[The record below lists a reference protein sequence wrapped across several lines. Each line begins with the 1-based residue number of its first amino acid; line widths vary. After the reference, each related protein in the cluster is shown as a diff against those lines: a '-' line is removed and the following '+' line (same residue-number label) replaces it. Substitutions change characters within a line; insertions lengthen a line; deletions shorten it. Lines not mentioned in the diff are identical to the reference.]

1 MEGYQRYKQ
10 HFAQRRV
17 VPGRNIN
24 FPQLQHFELEGIFT
38 RMGWL
43 PVVTISKPIFPTLV
57 LAFYSRAT
65 YGMGGPIISTVR
77 EVEIYLDPKNI
88 CHIFHIAPVGLKVY
102 KSNIWPSVSGFEPR
116 EAI

>member
-24 FPQLQHFELEGIFT
+24 FPQLQYFEFEGIFT

-43 PVVTISKPIFPTLV
+43 PVVTVSNLIFPTLV

-65 YGMGGPIISTVR
+65 YGMGGPIISTIKG
-77 EVEIYLDPKNI
+77 VEICLDPKSI
-88 CHIFHIAPVGLKVY
+88 CRIFYIALVGLKVY
-102 KSNIWPSVSGFEPR
+102 ESKI
-116 EAI
+116 